1 MGRFNSRGCR
11 DMATAGFIARDFPSR
26 RVSRGLESLYAGRM
40 SSVTEAVLR
49 RRSTRAFLDR
59 PVARETVAELL
70 GLAAR
75 APSGGNLQP
84 WRADVLAG
92 APLKDLK
99 EKARA
104 AFAAGGEA
112 MEIQVYP
119 APLGEPYRSRRHAGG
134 EALYAAL
141 DIPREDKAR
150 RIAQFARNFDAFGAP
165 VLLIVSIDRIFDRP
179 QWAHLGMFMQNFML
193 LAAERGLA
201 TCPQEAWAAVH
212 RVVAEAIELPESHM
226 VYCGIALG
234 YADEAHPINAFET
247 EREPVEGF
255 ANFRGFEE

>member
-1 MGRFNSRGCR
+1 M
-11 DMATAGFIARDFPSR
+11 
-26 RVSRGLESLYAGRM
+26 L
-40 SSVTEAVLR
+40 SVTEAVR
-49 RRSTRAFLDR
+49 ARRSTRAFIDR
-59 PVARETVAELL
+59 PVAHETVAELL

-84 WRADVLAG
+84 WRVDALAG
-92 APLKDLK
+92 APLDDLK
-99 EKARA
+99 AKARA

-119 APLGEPYRSRRHAGG
+119 GPLGEPYRSRRHVGG

-141 DIPREDKAR
+141 GIPREDKAAR
-150 RIAQFARNFDAFGAP
+150 LAQFARNFDAFEAP
-165 VLLIVSIDRIFDRP
+165 ALLILSIDRIFDRP
-179 QWAHLGMFMQNFML
+179 QWAHLGMFMQNVML

-212 RVVAEAIELPESHM
+212 RTVAEAIALPESHM

-234 YADEAHPINAFET
+234 FADETHPINGFET

-255 ANFRGFEE
+255 ARFRGFED